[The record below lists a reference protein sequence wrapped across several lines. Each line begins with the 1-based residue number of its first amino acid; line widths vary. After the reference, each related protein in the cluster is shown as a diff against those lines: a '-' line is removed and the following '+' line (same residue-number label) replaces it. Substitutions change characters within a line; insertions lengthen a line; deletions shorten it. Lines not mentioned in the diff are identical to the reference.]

1 MNYIS
6 HHPNQKQNHAL
17 RLIPL
22 GVVPDVWVQIYL
34 AIDMFLNITLME
46 FLMLTQIID
55 LILEKI

>member
-1 MNYIS
+1 
-6 HHPNQKQNHAL
+6 L